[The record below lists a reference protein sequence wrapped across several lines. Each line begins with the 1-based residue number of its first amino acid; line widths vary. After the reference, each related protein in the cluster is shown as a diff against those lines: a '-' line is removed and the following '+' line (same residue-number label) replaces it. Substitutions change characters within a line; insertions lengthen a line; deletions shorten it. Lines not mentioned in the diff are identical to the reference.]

1 MEMSFDERRT
11 LNDESYFRIKFM
23 FKTVLSLMTV
33 FILWPSL
40 AQATE
45 LSLGSIKTVKGTAVI
60 VRQNQTLQA
69 KAGEKIFKN
78 DSLKTGSD
86 GAMGMVFKDDSLLS
100 LGPDTA
106 VTINEFLFSPAEGK
120 LSLVARLFKG
130 TVAYLS
136 GIIAK
141 LSPESVR
148 FETPIGNVGIR
159 GTKFVIKVDG
169 DN

>member
-1 MEMSFDERRT
+1 
-11 LNDESYFRIKFM
+11 
-23 FKTVLSLMTV
+23 MTV
-33 FILWPSL
+33 FILLPFL

-45 LSLGSIKTVKGTAVI
+45 LPLGSIKTVKGTAVI

-86 GAMGMVFKDDSLLS
+86 GALGMIFKDDSLLS

-120 LSLVARLFKG
+120 LSLVTRLFKG